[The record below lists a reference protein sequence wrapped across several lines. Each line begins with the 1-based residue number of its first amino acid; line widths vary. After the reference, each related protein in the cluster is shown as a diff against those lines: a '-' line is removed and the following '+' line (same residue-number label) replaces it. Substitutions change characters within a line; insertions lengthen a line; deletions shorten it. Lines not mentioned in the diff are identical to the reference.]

1 MTTRRHGWQIGTR
14 VAPPRFLAFVAAF
27 VVGLT
32 VLIPMLGQGRGT
44 MAAFDIA
51 ATLFLLLAAML
62 LRRGSADEMRSATR
76 ANDANR
82 PLLLAMTF
90 ATMVTILVAVASEL
104 SGKQDKHAIILI
116 IATLVLAW
124 LFSNTIWALHYA
136 HLFYLDDSDDG
147 GDDAG
152 GLDFPDCKE
161 PDYWDFLYF
170 SYTLGMTFQ
179 TSDVQITARRVRK
192 VATGQCLA
200 AFVFNLGVLAFT
212 INVLGG
218 GG

>member
-27 VVGLT
+27 VVGLI

-104 SGKQDKHAIILI
+104 SGKQDKPSKA
-116 IATLVLAW
+116 LVA
-124 LFSNTIWALHYA
+124 S
-136 HLFYLDDSDDG
+136 
-147 GDDAG
+147 
-152 GLDFPDCKE
+152 
-161 PDYWDFLYF
+161 
-170 SYTLGMTFQ
+170 
-179 TSDVQITARRVRK
+179 
-192 VATGQCLA
+192 
-200 AFVFNLGVLAFT
+200 
-212 INVLGG
+212 
-218 GG
+218 

>member
-27 VVGLT
+27 VVGFIVLT
-32 VLIPMLGQGRGT
+32 PMLGQGRGT

-147 GDDAG
+147 GGDAG